1 MSCPI
6 CCADFNKSTRAPVTC
21 YFPSCSYT
29 GCKECIRT
37 YLTSVAADP
46 HCMNCRNRWNL
57 EFIKNSLNAVFIEN
71 DYRNHRKTIL
81 ADRAIAQIPEYYEG
95 ALRHAH
101 KSEGDLKIAEIQKTI
116 REHNEIIS
124 KLSEE
129 RDRIRR
135 EMNEN
140 PTGGGAR
147 KFVMQCQN
155 NGCRGMLTTQY
166 KCDLCTK
173 FTCSK
178 CFVAIEGEKADHV
191 CKQEDV
197 DTVEE
202 LRKNSRPCP
211 TCGTRISKIDGCDQM
226 WCPECKTAFS
236 WSKGT
241 VEKGVIHNPH
251 YYQWMREH
259 GGGMPRNPQ
268 DHNNDCGNM
277 FYGAARRIHQI
288 VEDCMQ
294 ARKCYENFVNYCR
307 KNYVSMSKVKP
318 LLETA
323 TAMLTNTGENRIK
336 CRLGD
341 AFFSGFHRYINHM
354 EQTELRPLRT
364 AIQDRDN
371 NKTHIYEYILNE
383 IDKERLSNE
392 LIRLDTLN
400 MKDRALSDIYEALV
414 VVGKQMVLDCLR
426 ELEEELKKYSSP
438 LNLSNRFDNDRRFVS
453 EGERDE
459 KHYATMMTYY
469 VMHLPQESEALQ
481 NGIFAILQ
489 KYQAAIRKYCAY
501 SNMEFIKYLM
511 TYSSKKMLTAWD
523 STKRSVERHL
533 FASKGEMVR
542 TLNEFKMEY
551 EGISEA
557 STSGGGAS
565 SEAST
570 SGPVIPFSVG
580 ENVNCNHEGTGIW
593 FKGTIVGCLADGTYD
608 VRLDSNNRRL
618 DFPAIWLRRL

>member
-57 EFIKNSLNAVFIEN
+57 EFIKTSLNAVFIEN

-95 ALRHAH
+95 ALRYAH
-101 KSEGDLKIAEIQKTI
+101 KSEADLKIAEIQKTI
-116 REHNEIIS
+116 REHSDIVS
-124 KLSEE
+124 KLVEE

-140 PTGGGAR
+140 PTGGGAAR

-251 YYQWMREH
+251 YYQWMREN

-268 DHNNDCGNM
+268 DHNNDCGNV
-277 FYGAARRIHQI
+277 FYGAARRIHSI
-288 VEDCMQ
+288 IETCME
-294 ARKCYENFVNYCR
+294 ARKCYANFVDYCR
-307 KNYVSMSKVKP
+307 TNHVALTGRES
-318 LLETA
+318 LLEDA
-323 TAMLTNTGENRIK
+323 TAMLRNTGDNRIQ

-354 EQTELRPLRT
+354 EQTELRPLRLT
-364 AIQDRDN
+364 IQGRDD

-392 LIRLDTLN
+392 LSRLDTLN

-414 VVGKQMVLDCLR
+414 VVGKQMVIDCLR
-426 ELEEELKKYSSP
+426 ELEEEFKKYSSP
-438 LNLSNRFDNDRRFVS
+438 LSLSNKFENDRRYVS
-453 EGERDE
+453 ERERDE
-459 KHYATMMTYY
+459 KHYRTMLTYY

-481 NGIFAILQ
+481 QGIFAILQ
-489 KYQAAIRKYCAY
+489 KYQTAIRKYCAY

-523 STKRSVERHL
+523 SSNRSVERHH

-542 TLNEFKMEY
+542 ALNEFKIEY
-551 EGISEA
+551 EGGSEA
-557 STSGGGAS
+557 SEGGGAVES
-565 SEAST
+565 FAADDIVE
-570 SGPVIPFSVG
+570 
-580 ENVNCNHEGTGIW
+580 CKYEGCGVWRKAKI
-593 FKGTIVGCLADGTYD
+593 KGRYLDGTYD
-608 VRLDSNNRRL
+608 VRFDDGRVFNS
-618 DFPAIWLRRL
+618 PAIWIRRA

>member
-1 MSCPI
+1 MSSSCPI

-21 YFPSCSYT
+21 YFPSCSFS
-29 GCKECIRT
+29 GCKECVRT

-57 EFIKNSLNAVFIEN
+57 EFTKSSLNAVFMEN
-71 DYRNHRKTIL
+71 DYKNHRKTIL

-95 ALRHAH
+95 ALRYAH
-101 KSEGDLKIAEIQKTI
+101 KSEYDLRIAEIQKTI
-116 REHNEIIS
+116 REHTDIIS
-124 KLSEE
+124 KLVDE

-135 EMNEN
+135 EANEN
-140 PTGGGAR
+140 PAGNSAR

-178 CFVAIEGEKADHV
+178 CFVAIEGEKVDHV

-277 FYGAARRIHQI
+277 YYGAARRIHQI

-294 ARKCYENFVNYCR
+294 ARKCYEQFVSYCKR
-307 KNYVSMSKVKP
+307 SLP
-318 LLETA
+318 
-323 TAMLTNTGENRIK
+323 AMPGDESLFAAANVMLSNTNDIRME

-354 EQTELRPLRT
+354 EQTELRPLRHAIT
-364 AIQDRDN
+364 ARED

-383 IDKERLSNE
+383 IDKDDLSNE

-400 MKDRALSDIYEALV
+400 MKDRALRDIYEALV
-414 VVGKQMVLDCLR
+414 VVGKQMVIDCLR
-426 ELEEELKKYSSP
+426 ELEQELKKYSHP
-438 LNLSNRFDNDRRFVS
+438 QLLSSKLDDERGNDS
-453 EGERDE
+453 ERE
-459 KHYATMMTYY
+459 KKNYRTMMTYY
-469 VMHLPQESEALQ
+469 VMHLPQESELLQ
-481 NGIFAILQ
+481 QGIYAILQ

-523 STKRSVERHL
+523 STKRTVERYH
-533 FASKGEMVR
+533 FTSKSEMVR
-542 TLNEFKMEY
+542 ISNEFKLEY
-551 EGISEA
+551 EGGVTEG
-557 STSGGGAS
+557 GGGA
-565 SEAST
+565 A
-570 SGPVIPFSVG
+570 
-580 ENVNCNHEGTGIW
+580 
-593 FKGTIVGCLADGTYD
+593 
-608 VRLDSNNRRL
+608 
-618 DFPAIWLRRL
+618 

>member
-1 MSCPI
+1 MSSSCPI

-21 YFPSCSYT
+21 YFASCSFS

-57 EFIKNSLNAVFIEN
+57 EFTKASLNAVFIEN
-71 DYRNHRKTIL
+71 DYKNHRKTIL

-95 ALRHAH
+95 ALRYAH
-101 KSEGDLKIAEIQKTI
+101 KSESDLKIAEIQKTI
-116 REHNEIIS
+116 REHSEIVS
-124 KLSEE
+124 KLIEE

-140 PTGGGAR
+140 PTGGSAR

-268 DHNNDCGNM
+268 DHNNDCGNL
-277 FYGAARRIHQI
+277 FYGAARRIHNI
-288 VEDCMQ
+288 VEECMQ
-294 ARKCYENFVNYCR
+294 ARKYYEQFAYHCSTSVA
-307 KNYVSMSKVKP
+307 P
-318 LLETA
+318 LPGDTDMLLVEA
-323 TAMLTNTGENRIK
+323 NKMLTNTNEIRME

-364 AIQDRDN
+364 AIQSREDN
-371 NKTHIYEYILNE
+371 KVHIYEYILNE
-383 IDKERLSNE
+383 IDKDQLSNE
-392 LIRLDTLN
+392 LIRLDNFN
-400 MKDRALSDIYEALV
+400 MKDRALRDIYEALV
-414 VVGKQMVLDCLR
+414 VVGKQMVIDCLR
-426 ELEEELKKYSSP
+426 ELEEELKKYSH
-438 LNLSNRFDNDRRFVS
+438 LQQFLNRFNISDQSKTVFFTII
-453 EGERDE
+453 
-459 KHYATMMTYY
+459 KMY
-469 VMHLPQESEALQ
+469 VIYLPQESESLQ
-481 NGIFAILQ
+481 RGLFAILQ
-489 KYQAAIRKYCAY
+489 KYQTAIRKYCAY

-511 TYSSKKMLTAWD
+511 IYSSKKILTAWD
-523 STKRSVERHL
+523 STKRTIERHH
-533 FASKGEMVR
+533 FANKTEMVR
-542 TLNEFKMEY
+542 ALNEFKLEY
-551 EGISEA
+551 EECGGSGETNARVTEA
-557 STSGGGAS
+557 NANAGGG
-565 SEAST
+565 
-570 SGPVIPFSVG
+570 GGV
-580 ENVNCNHEGTGIW
+580 
-593 FKGTIVGCLADGTYD
+593 
-608 VRLDSNNRRL
+608 
-618 DFPAIWLRRL
+618 